1 MTVEKFVAAAGL
13 PKDKYM
19 LTFQSR
25 LGRDPWLQP
34 YTDKTLEELA
44 EQGNKR
50 VKVICPAFT
59 ADCLETLEE
68 IAMQGRDSFLEA
80 GGEDFEQIPCLNES
94 AAFVDFLAQKVSDW
108 QAGAYETDK
117 ATPPAYVER
126 KA

>member
-1 MTVEKFVAAAGL
+1 MTVEKFVAAANL

-19 LTFQSR
+19 ITFQSR
-25 LGRDPWLQP
+25 LGREPWLQP

-44 EQGNKR
+44 EQGNKK

-94 AAFVDFLAQKVSDW
+94 PAFIDFLAGKVRDW
-108 QAGAYETDK
+108 QAGKYETAK

-126 KA
+126 